1 MSNNPNVRE
10 RARILRRNMTK
21 EETKLWQNLR
31 GRKFFGLKFL
41 RQHPI
46 TYEVVNNE
54 RKYFIPDFYCA
65 EKAVI
70 IEIDGKIH
78 QFQQE
83 KDKRREDILKEMGF
97 RILRIRNEEFIDIFN
112 VLEKIENFIFNSP

>member
-1 MSNNPNVRE
+1 MSNKPNARE

-21 EETKLWQNLR
+21 EETKLWQRLR
-31 GRKFFGLKFL
+31 GRKFFGIKFL

-78 QFQQE
+78 QFQKE
-83 KDKRREDILKEMGF
+83 KDMRREEILKEMGF